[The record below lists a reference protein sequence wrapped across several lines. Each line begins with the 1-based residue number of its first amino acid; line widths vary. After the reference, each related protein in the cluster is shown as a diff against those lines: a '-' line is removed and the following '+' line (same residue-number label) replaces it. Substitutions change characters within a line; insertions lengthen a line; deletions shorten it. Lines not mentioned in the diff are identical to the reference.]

1 MFTAALFIIARTWKQ
16 SECPS
21 KEEWIKRMWSVS
33 SVTQLCPTL
42 WDPMNCSM

>member
-21 KEEWIKRMWSVS
+21 QEEWIKRMWSVS